1 MFADVSFPISSYQI
15 FSYKIPKSLSGKVAV
30 GMRVKAM
37 FGRRK
42 AQGIVVKIKKTTE
55 FKGRIRPIESLVDD
69 QPVLDPTLWKLI
81 NWLAEYYYTPLGI
94 AAKTALP
101 SNLSTRYKPKVQM
114 MVKATGR
121 KSELPKQAKA
131 QSAIVHHLQNQ
142 ESFVSVNSLNEF
154 SSNPANVCRKLI
166 EKNLIEM
173 KEKPIIPDLTEF
185 SFKPIH
191 KNIRFTNFQNQ
202 AINKICER
210 LDKNQFNPFLLHGV
224 TGSGKTEIY
233 IEAVRHTLDQNKTV
247 IILLPE
253 ISLTPQIAGRFQAV
267 FGDAVALWHS
277 KLSQSARAWVWKR
290 ICAGYYKVVIGA
302 RSAIFTPLKDLGL
315 IVVDEEQE
323 SSYKQDSRDPR
334 YHARDV
340 SLMRGKIHN
349 AVVVLASATPSLE
362 SYYNHIKG
370 KFEYIHLSERFGGAK
385 YPSVHIVDL
394 IKESEKTKI
403 YGSLFSKI
411 LLGKIA
417 ERIEKKEQVILLHNR
432 RGFAP
437 VLRCMDCGEVEM
449 CPNCNVALAYHR
461 IGEYLQC
468 HFCNHIEKQIPSKC
482 KECRSFDIQL
492 AGAGTQKV
500 EDQLTQQFPNAQ
512 IERLDQDTAKSGV
525 NITNVLQK
533 FSDRKID
540 ILLGT
545 QMIAKGLDFANVT
558 LVGIING
565 DTGLYIPDFRAGERV
580 FQLIYQ
586 SAGRSGR
593 GHIPGEV
600 VIQTYNSGNPVIQ
613 CAAQL
618 ELKRYY
624 DICLNERKA
633 LDYPPFSWMIRLEI
647 SGKNK
652 NAVERATKIL
662 REKLGNP
669 PKGIGLL
676 GPAFCY
682 REKLYNHYRMQ
693 IVIKS
698 QKRKDPNGYKLHKYC
713 KNIIFN
719 GNGLKLKGNVRLI
732 VDVNP
737 VSLL

>member
-1 MFADVSFPISSYQI
+1 MFADVSFPISSYQT
-15 FSYKIPKSLSGKVAV
+15 FSYEIPKSLLAKVSV

-55 FKGRIRPIESLVDD
+55 FKGRILPIESLVDD
-69 QPVLDPTLWKLI
+69 QPVLDPNLWKLI
-81 NWLAEYYYTPLGI
+81 NWLAEYYHTPLGI

-101 SNLSTRYKPKVQM
+101 SNLSIRYKPKVQM
-114 MVKATGR
+114 MVKATGQ

-131 QSAIVHHLQNQ
+131 QSAIIHYLRNQ
-142 ESFVSVNSLNEF
+142 KNFVPVSSLNEF
-154 SSNPANVCRKLI
+154 SSNPAKVCRKLI

-191 KNIRFTNFQNQ
+191 KNIRFANFQNQ
-202 AINKICER
+202 AINKICEM

-233 IEAVRHTLDQNKTV
+233 IEATRHALDQNKTV
-247 IILLPE
+247 VILLPE

-267 FGDAVALWHS
+267 FGDTVALWHS
-277 KLSQSARAWVWKR
+277 KLSQSARAWIWKR
-290 ICAGYYKVVIGA
+290 ICAGYFKVVIGA

-323 SSYKQDSRDPR
+323 NSYKQDSRDPR

-349 AVVVLASATPSLE
+349 AVVVLGSATPSLE
-362 SYYNHIKG
+362 SYYNHIQG
-370 KFEYIHLSERFGGAK
+370 KFKYIHLPKRYGGAK

-394 IKESEKTKI
+394 IKESEETKI

-411 LLGKIA
+411 LLDKIA
-417 ERIEKKEQVILLHNR
+417 DRIEKKEQVILLHNR

-449 CPNCNVALAYHR
+449 CPNCNVTLTYHLK
-461 IGEYLQC
+461 ESYLQC
-468 HFCNHIEKQIPSKC
+468 HFCNHIEKQIPSSC
-482 KECRSFDIQL
+482 KECQSVNVQL

-500 EDQLTQQFPNAQ
+500 EYQLNQQFPNTS
-512 IERLDQDTAKSGV
+512 IERLDLDTAKSGV

-545 QMIAKGLDFANVT
+545 QMIAKGLDFANAT

-600 VIQTYNSGNPVIQ
+600 IVQTYNPQNPVIQ
-613 CAAQL
+613 CATQL
-618 ELKRYY
+618 NLRKYY

-652 NAVERATKIL
+652 NAVERATEIL
-662 REKLGNP
+662 KKKLGNP
-669 PKGIGLL
+669 PKGIGFL

-682 REKLYNHYRMQ
+682 REKLYNQYRMQ

-698 QKRKDPNGYKLHKYC
+698 QKRKDPNGYKLHQYC
-713 KNIIFN
+713 KNIIN
-719 GNGLKLKGNVRLI
+719 NRDSLKLKGNVRLI

>member
-1 MFADVSFPISSYQI
+1 M
-15 FSYKIPKSLSGKVAV
+15 
-30 GMRVKAM
+30 
-37 FGRRK
+37 
-42 AQGIVVKIKKTTE
+42 
-55 FKGRIRPIESLVDD
+55 
-69 QPVLDPTLWKLI
+69 
-81 NWLAEYYYTPLGI
+81 
-94 AAKTALP
+94 
-101 SNLSTRYKPKVQM
+101 
-114 MVKATGR
+114 
-121 KSELPKQAKA
+121 
-131 QSAIVHHLQNQ
+131 
-142 ESFVSVNSLNEF
+142 
-154 SSNPANVCRKLI
+154 
-166 EKNLIEM
+166 
-173 KEKPIIPDLTEF
+173 
-185 SFKPIH
+185 
-191 KNIRFTNFQNQ
+191 
-202 AINKICER
+202 

-233 IEAVRHTLDQNKTV
+233 IEATRHALDQNKTV
-247 IILLPE
+247 VILLPE

-267 FGDAVALWHS
+267 FGDTVALWHS
-277 KLSQSARAWVWKR
+277 KLSQSARAWTWKR
-290 ICAGYYKVVIGA
+290 ICAGYFKVVIGA

-323 SSYKQDSRDPR
+323 NSYKQDSRDPR

-349 AVVVLASATPSLE
+349 AVVVLGSATPSLE
-362 SYYNHIKG
+362 SYYNHIQG
-370 KFEYIHLSERFGGAK
+370 KFKYIHLPKRYGGAK

-394 IKESEKTKI
+394 IKESEETKI

-411 LLGKIA
+411 LLDKIA
-417 ERIEKKEQVILLHNR
+417 DRIEKKEQVILLHNR

-449 CPNCNVALAYHR
+449 CPNCNVTLTYHLK
-461 IGEYLQC
+461 ESYLQC
-468 HFCNHIEKQIPSKC
+468 HFCNHIEKQIPSSC
-482 KECRSFDIQL
+482 KECQSVNVQL

-500 EDQLTQQFPNAQ
+500 EYQLNQQFPNTS
-512 IERLDQDTAKSGV
+512 IERLDLDTAKSGV

-533 FSDRKID
+533 FFDRKID

-545 QMIAKGLDFANVT
+545 QMIAKGLDFANAT

-593 GHIPGEV
+593 GYIPGEV
-600 VIQTYNSGNPVIQ
+600 IVQTYNPQNPVIQ
-613 CAAQL
+613 CATQL
-618 ELKRYY
+618 NLRKYY

-652 NAVERATKIL
+652 NAVERATEIL
-662 REKLGNP
+662 KKKLGNP
-669 PKGIGLL
+669 PKGIGFL

-682 REKLYNHYRMQ
+682 REKLYNQYRMQ

-698 QKRKDPNGYKLHKYC
+698 QKRKDPNGYKLHQYC
-713 KNIIFN
+713 KNIIYN
-719 GNGLKLKGNVRLI
+719 RNSLKLKGNVRLI